1 MDILTPYLTQASR
14 QPSRQDREIEERMA
28 RIEALIAQQDRLLRY
43 SQSAPQIEMGDS
55 DIQVYSKPKPTD
67 RYGKVHKKIS
77 LMGLMS
83 ANYYNCILQS
93 NLDFYE
99 KYDRFNRRV
108 VPMPVNPKVRVVLPP
123 QYQHVAQRESVMV
136 VG

>member
-1 MDILTPYLTQASR
+1 
-14 QPSRQDREIEERMA
+14 MA
-28 RIEALIAQQDRLLRY
+28 RIEALIAEQDRLLRY
-43 SQSAPQIEMGDS
+43 SHSAPQIEMDDS

-83 ANYYNCILQS
+83 ANYYNCVLQ
-93 NLDFYE
+93 NNMDFYE